1 MRKNLNYDEN
11 RAGIDLKYILKFLK
25 SFSWLIKLLRYNSI
39 NDNSIDQNSPTMYLV
54 NHGQGFWGII
64 DVIIALDYWY
74 NKRKFTTPLYL
85 ISEEIVFKI
94 PIIKY
99 LAIKA
104 GLKNASRQNI
114 EFLLSTGASVLIPP
128 GGDGELIKPVWM
140 KNRPVFT
147 KSIYINGKMKLKT
160 QTWFL
165 DSALKT
171 KIPIVPLSIS
181 GTHEMTPIL
190 YTSFLIHKYSGMAY
204 LRRNEF
210 LPGYPITI
218 NHFVNLGL
226 FLLTPFSESLLAWII
241 FILSHIYIDFLYT
254 YPIVFRKICIKFSNA
269 INIANDFDYMQL
281 KQCDR
286 KIIRLKYLKQ
296 IDKSIREGLKEC
308 DNKRADI
315 FTKIYNLIFRFSF
328 VTKIWKK
335 ILLIMQKIYM
345 KRYSNFEGDFNE
357 YFIK

>member
-1 MRKNLNYDEN
+1 MKNKLNYDEN
-11 RAGIDLKYILKFLK
+11 SAGIDLEYILNFLK
-25 SFSWLIKLLRYNSI
+25 YFSWLIKLLRYNTK
-39 NDNSIDQNSPTMYLV
+39 NDSLIDEKNPTMYLV

-74 NKRKFTTPLYL
+74 NKKKFKTPLYL

-94 PIIKY
+94 PIIRY

-104 GLKNASRQNI
+104 GLKNASRKNI
-114 EFLLSTGASVLIPP
+114 ELLLSTGASVLIPP
-128 GGDGELIKPVWM
+128 GGDGELLKPVWM

-147 KSIYINGKMKLKT
+147 KSIYMNGKMKLKT

-171 KIPIVPLSIS
+171 KTPIVPLSIS

-190 YTSFLIHKYSGMAY
+190 YTSFFIHKYSGIAY

-218 NHFVNLGL
+218 NHFINLGL
-226 FLLTPFSESLLAWII
+226 FLLTPLSDSLLVWII
-241 FILSHIYIDFLYT
+241 FIVSHIYIDFLYT
-254 YPIVFRKICIKFSNA
+254 YPIVFRKICINFSNT
-269 INIANDFDYMQL
+269 INIPNNFDYIQL
-281 KQCDR
+281 KQSDR
-286 KIIRLKYLKQ
+286 KIIRLQYLKQ

-315 FTKIYNLIFRFSF
+315 FTKIHNIIFRFSF
-328 VTKIWKK
+328 VSKIWKN
-335 ILLIMQKIYM
+335 ILLIMQKTYM
-345 KRYSNFEGDFNE
+345 KRYSNFQGNFNE

>member
-1 MRKNLNYDEN
+1 MKKDLNYDEN
-11 RAGIDLKYILKFLK
+11 SAGIDLEYILKFLK
-25 SFSWLIKLLRYNSI
+25 SFSWLIKLLRYNSL
-39 NDNSIDQNSPTMYLV
+39 NDSSIDENNPTMYLV

-64 DVIIALDYWY
+64 DVILALDYWY
-74 NKRKFTTPLYL
+74 NKRKFKTPLYL

-94 PIIKY
+94 PVIKY

-104 GLKNASRQNI
+104 GLKNASRKNI

-128 GGDGELIKPVWM
+128 GGDGELLKPVWM

-171 KIPIVPLSIS
+171 KIPIIPLSIS
-181 GTHEMTPIL
+181 GTHEITPIL

-218 NHFVNLGL
+218 NHFINLGL
-226 FLLTPFSESLLAWII
+226 FLLTPFSDSLLAWII

-254 YPIVFRKICIKFSNA
+254 YPIVFRKICINFSNT
-269 INIANDFDYMQL
+269 IDVSSDLDYAQL
-281 KQCDR
+281 KQNDR
-286 KIIRLKYLKQ
+286 KTIRFKYLIQ
-296 IDKSIREGLKEC
+296 IDKSITEGLNKC
-308 DNKRADI
+308 DKQRNDI
-315 FTKIYNLIFRFSF
+315 FSKIYKTIFKFSLIEKIWNKILIF
-328 VTKIWKK
+328 
-335 ILLIMQKIYM
+335 MQTVYM
-345 KRYSNFEGDFNE
+345 KRYSNFQGDVNE